1 MAVEEYDNLNHMRKD
16 IHEAHS
22 DAKVAKLLSTLAMIA
37 AVLSLAL
44 AVWALDKA
52 GQAQSDAN
60 RSTEAVQRIQQ

>member
-1 MAVEEYDNLNHMRKD
+1 MAVEEYDNMHHMRKD
-16 IHEAHS
+16 VHEAHS

-60 RSTEAVQRIQQ
+60 RSTEAVQHIQ